1 MPGSCASAELHCKSV
16 RICHSALAVA
26 PAQLDN
32 SRRASRLRR
41 DRAVA
46 VLTESAHDCD
56 NRPSG
61 GRMTFPDDVIKPET
75 PSVDHA
81 GSVLCRL
88 LVAHPEV
95 VGIEILGQ
103 AEMSDGIITY
113 SFAVRLP
120 GGRELLYA
128 VG

>member
-1 MPGSCASAELHCKSV
+1 
-16 RICHSALAVA
+16 
-26 PAQLDN
+26 
-32 SRRASRLRR
+32 
-41 DRAVA
+41 
-46 VLTESAHDCD
+46 
-56 NRPSG
+56 
-61 GRMTFPDDVIKPET
+61 MTFPDDVIKPET

-113 SFAVRLP
+113 SLGVILP
-120 GGRELLYA
+120 GGRELLVDVA
-128 VG
+128 DVLLPRGRARPARVRASCSHR